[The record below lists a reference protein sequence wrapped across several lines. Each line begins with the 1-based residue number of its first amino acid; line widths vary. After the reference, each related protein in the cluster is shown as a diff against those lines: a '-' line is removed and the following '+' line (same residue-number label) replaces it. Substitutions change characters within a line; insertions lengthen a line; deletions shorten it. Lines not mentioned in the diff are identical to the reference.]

1 MCKYKNH
8 APQTKDVYLR
18 IPADLSA
25 SGESI
30 FKMIKIDKC
39 IASIVEALQA
49 RDINMRGSCCG
60 HETGM
65 GEIELQDGRILIIT
79 SISFNKY
86 LKRKKAILAMVNEE
100 RSP

>member
-18 IPADLSA
+18 IPADLS
-25 SGESI
+25 SNGERV

-39 IASIVEALQA
+39 IASIIEALQA
-49 RDINMRGSCCG
+49 QDVDMRGSCCG
-60 HETGM
+60 HESEM
-65 GEIELQDGRILIIT
+65 GEIALQDGRILIIT

-86 LKRKKAILAMVNEE
+86 LKKKKAILTVIK
-100 RSP
+100 R